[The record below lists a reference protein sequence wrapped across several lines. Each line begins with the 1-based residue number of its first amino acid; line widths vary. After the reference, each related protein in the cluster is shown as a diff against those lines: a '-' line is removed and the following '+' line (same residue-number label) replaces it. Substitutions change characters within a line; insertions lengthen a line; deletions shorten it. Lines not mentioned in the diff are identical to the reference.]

1 MRWLP
6 MECSDITESILECG
20 FEISNELGIG
30 FLESVYENALII
42 ALRQKGMRVDQQVPL
57 SVSFRGEPIGRFQI
71 DLLVDHQVIVEL
83 KAAKSL
89 APEHQMQILNY
100 LRASGLPVALLMNF
114 GTPKLEYRR
123 FANRFLNSSSPL
135 SPSSL

>member
-1 MRWLP
+1 

-100 LRASGLPVALLMNF
+100 LRASGLPVALFMNF

>member
-1 MRWLP
+1 

>member
-1 MRWLP
+1 
-6 MECSDITESILECG
+6 MERSDITESILVCG
-20 FEISNELGIG
+20 FEVSNELGIG

-89 APEHQMQILNY
+89 APEHQMQTLNY